1 MGKPIVAIVGRPNVG
16 KSTLFNIFANS
27 RISIVED
34 TPGVTRDRLY
44 AEGDWLDNQF
54 MMVDTGGIEI
64 MNSDAIAVSIR
75 QQAEIA
81 IKEADVILFVCDA
94 RSGIVQEDADVARIL
109 RKSGK
114 PIVLAV
120 NKADSPKQE
129 LNVYEF
135 YNLGLGEP
143 FPISAANHL
152 GIGDLLDAVVAKFPQ
167 NKAGV
172 FDNDE
177 DQIKV
182 ALIGRPNV
190 GKSSIFNSLVGQER
204 SIVSDVAGTTRDA
217 IDTPVVRNGQK
228 YLFIDTAGMRRKGK
242 IDEPIEKYS
251 IIRSLRAV
259 DRSDVV
265 LMVIDAVD
273 GVTEQDKKIAGYAHE
288 AGKGIVIVVNKWDA
302 YEKDE
307 NSTLRYT
314 ETLRKELIFMQY
326 APVVYVSAL
335 TKQRIHR
342 LPEVI
347 NYVAEQNAMRVATS
361 VLNQVIADA
370 VAINPPPTEKGQR
383 LKILYATQVKI
394 KPPTFVIFVNEPE
407 IMHFSYQRYLENKL
421 REAFGFEGTP
431 LSMIIRGKKKTN
443 RGWINGCNDVCI
455 MVCRWFCVWLSTFGA
470 VAG

>member
-44 AEGDWLDNQF
+44 ADTEWLDNEF

-64 MNSDAIAVSIR
+64 MNTDKIAVSIR
-75 QQAEIA
+75 QQAQIA
-81 IKEADVILFVCDA
+81 IAEADVILFVCDA
-94 RSGIVQEDADVARIL
+94 RAGITHEDAEVAKML
-109 RKSGK
+109 RQSKK
-114 PIVLAV
+114 PIVLAI

-129 LNVYEF
+129 MEIFEF
-135 YNLGLGEP
+135 YNLGIGEP
-143 FPISAANHL
+143 IPVSAANHL
-152 GIGDLLDAVVAKFPQ
+152 GLGDLLDAVVEKFPETSAYGEDG
-167 NKAGV
+167 NE
-172 FDNDE
+172 DE
-177 DQIKV
+177 IKV

-190 GKSSIFNSLVGQER
+190 GKSSIFNTLVGEGR

-217 IDTPVVRNGQK
+217 IDTPVIREGQK
-228 YLFIDTAGMRRKGK
+228 FLFIDTAGMRRKAR

-265 LMVIDAVD
+265 LMVIDAID

-288 AGKGIVIVVNKWDA
+288 AGKGIVLVVNKWDL
-302 YEKDE
+302 YDKD
-307 NSTLRYT
+307 NTSTLRYT
-314 ETLRKELIFMQY
+314 ENLRRELVFMQY
-326 APVVYVSAL
+326 APVVFVSAM

-347 NYVAEQNAMRVATS
+347 HYVAEQNAMRISTS
-361 VLNQVIADA
+361 VLNQVVEDA
-370 VAINPPPTEKGQR
+370 IAINPPPTEKGQR

-431 LSMIIRGKKKTN
+431 LQMIIRGKN
-443 RGWINGCNDVCI
+443 EEE
-455 MVCRWFCVWLSTFGA
+455 
-470 VAG
+470 

>member
-44 AEGDWLDNQF
+44 ADTEWLDNEF

-64 MNSDAIAVSIR
+64 MNTDKIAVSIR
-75 QQAEIA
+75 QQAQIA
-81 IKEADVILFVCDA
+81 IAEADVILFVCDA
-94 RSGIVQEDADVARIL
+94 RAGITHEDAEVAKML
-109 RKSGK
+109 RQSKK
-114 PIVLAV
+114 PIVLAI

-129 LNVYEF
+129 MEIFEF
-135 YNLGLGEP
+135 YNLGIGEP
-143 FPISAANHL
+143 IPVSAANHL
-152 GIGDLLDAVVAKFPQ
+152 GLGDLLDAVVEKFPETSAYGEDG
-167 NKAGV
+167 NE
-172 FDNDE
+172 DE
-177 DQIKV
+177 IKV

-190 GKSSIFNSLVGQER
+190 GKSSIFNTLVGEER

-217 IDTPVVRNGQK
+217 IDTPVIREGQK
-228 YLFIDTAGMRRKGK
+228 FLFIDTAGMRRKAR

-265 LMVIDAVD
+265 LMVIDAID

-288 AGKGIVIVVNKWDA
+288 AGKGIVLVVNKWDL
-302 YEKDE
+302 YDKD
-307 NSTLRYT
+307 NTSTLRYT
-314 ETLRKELIFMQY
+314 ENLRRELVFMQY
-326 APVVYVSAL
+326 APVVFVSAM

-347 NYVAEQNAMRVATS
+347 HYVAEQNAMRISTS
-361 VLNQVIADA
+361 VLNQVVEDA
-370 VAINPPPTEKGQR
+370 IAINPPPTEKGQR

-421 REAFGFEGTP
+421 RKAFGFEGTP
-431 LSMIIRGKKKTN
+431 LQMIIRGKN
-443 RGWINGCNDVCI
+443 EEE
-455 MVCRWFCVWLSTFGA
+455 
-470 VAG
+470 

>member
-1 MGKPIVAIVGRPNVG
+1 MGKPIVAILGRPNVG

-44 AEGDWLDNQF
+44 ADTEWLDNEF

-64 MNSDAIAVSIR
+64 MNTDKIAVSIR
-75 QQAEIA
+75 QQAQIA
-81 IKEADVILFVCDA
+81 IAEADVILFVCDA
-94 RSGIVQEDADVARIL
+94 RAGITHEDAEVAKML
-109 RKSGK
+109 RQSKK
-114 PIVLAV
+114 PIVLAI

-129 LNVYEF
+129 MEIFEF
-135 YNLGLGEP
+135 YNLGIGEP
-143 FPISAANHL
+143 IPVSAANHL
-152 GIGDLLDAVVAKFPQ
+152 GLGDLLDAVVEKFPETSAYGEDG
-167 NKAGV
+167 NE
-172 FDNDE
+172 DE
-177 DQIKV
+177 IKV

-190 GKSSIFNSLVGQER
+190 GKSSIFNTLVGEER

-217 IDTPVVRNGQK
+217 IDTPVIREGQK
-228 YLFIDTAGMRRKGK
+228 FLFIDTAGMRRKAR

-265 LMVIDAVD
+265 LMVIDAID

-288 AGKGIVIVVNKWDA
+288 AGKGIVLVVNKWDL
-302 YEKDE
+302 YDKD
-307 NSTLRYT
+307 NTSTLRYT
-314 ETLRKELIFMQY
+314 ENLRRELVFMQY
-326 APVVYVSAL
+326 APVVFVSAM

-347 NYVAEQNAMRVATS
+347 HYVAEQNAMRISTS
-361 VLNQVIADA
+361 VLNQVVEDA
-370 VAINPPPTEKGQR
+370 IAINPPPTEKGQR

-431 LSMIIRGKKKTN
+431 LQMIIRGKN
-443 RGWINGCNDVCI
+443 EEE
-455 MVCRWFCVWLSTFGA
+455 
-470 VAG
+470 

>member
-44 AEGDWLDNQF
+44 ADTEWLDNEF

-64 MNSDAIAVSIR
+64 MNTDKIAVSIR
-75 QQAEIA
+75 QQAQIA
-81 IKEADVILFVCDA
+81 IAEADVILFVCDA
-94 RSGIVQEDADVARIL
+94 RAGITHEDAEVAKML
-109 RKSGK
+109 RQSKK
-114 PIVLAV
+114 PIVLAI

-129 LNVYEF
+129 MEIFEF
-135 YNLGLGEP
+135 YNLGIGEP
-143 FPISAANHL
+143 IPVSAANHL
-152 GIGDLLDAVVAKFPQ
+152 GLGDLLDAVVEKFPETSAYGEDG
-167 NKAGV
+167 NE
-172 FDNDE
+172 DE
-177 DQIKV
+177 IKV

-190 GKSSIFNSLVGQER
+190 GKSSIFNTLVGEER

-217 IDTPVVRNGQK
+217 IDTPVIREGQK
-228 YLFIDTAGMRRKGK
+228 FLFIDTAGMRRKAR

-265 LMVIDAVD
+265 LMVIDAID

-288 AGKGIVIVVNKWDA
+288 AGKGIVLVVNKWDL
-302 YEKDE
+302 YDKD
-307 NSTLRYT
+307 NTSTLRYT
-314 ETLRKELIFMQY
+314 ENLRRELVFMQY
-326 APVVYVSAL
+326 APVVFVSAM

-347 NYVAEQNAMRVATS
+347 HYVAEQNAMRISTS
-361 VLNQVIADA
+361 VLNQVVEDA
-370 VAINPPPTEKGQR
+370 IAINPPPTEKGQR
-383 LKILYATQVKI
+383 LKILYATQVKN

-431 LSMIIRGKKKTN
+431 LQMIIRGKN
-443 RGWINGCNDVCI
+443 EEE
-455 MVCRWFCVWLSTFGA
+455 
-470 VAG
+470 

>member
-44 AEGDWLDNQF
+44 ADTEWLDNEF

-64 MNSDAIAVSIR
+64 MNTDKIAVSIR
-75 QQAEIA
+75 QQAQIA
-81 IKEADVILFVCDA
+81 IAEADVILFVCDA
-94 RSGIVQEDADVARIL
+94 RAGITHEDAEVAKML
-109 RKSGK
+109 RQSKK
-114 PIVLAV
+114 PIVLAI

-129 LNVYEF
+129 MEIFEF
-135 YNLGLGEP
+135 YNLGIGEP
-143 FPISAANHL
+143 IPVSAANHL
-152 GIGDLLDAVVAKFPQ
+152 GLGDLLDAVVEKFPETSAYGEDG
-167 NKAGV
+167 NE
-172 FDNDE
+172 DE
-177 DQIKV
+177 IKV

-190 GKSSIFNSLVGQER
+190 GKSSIFNTLVGEER

-217 IDTPVVRNGQK
+217 IDTPVIREGQK
-228 YLFIDTAGMRRKGK
+228 FLFIDTAGMRRKAR

-265 LMVIDAVD
+265 LMVIDAID
-273 GVTEQDKKIAGYAHE
+273 GITEQDKKIAGYAHE
-288 AGKGIVIVVNKWDA
+288 AGKGIVLVVNKWDL
-302 YEKDE
+302 YDKD
-307 NSTLRYT
+307 NTSTLRYT
-314 ETLRKELIFMQY
+314 ENLRRELVFMQY
-326 APVVYVSAL
+326 APVVFVSAM

-347 NYVAEQNAMRVATS
+347 HYVAEQNAMRISTS
-361 VLNQVIADA
+361 VLNQVVEDA
-370 VAINPPPTEKGQR
+370 IAINPPPTDKGQR

-431 LSMIIRGKKKTN
+431 LQMIIRGKN
-443 RGWINGCNDVCI
+443 EEE
-455 MVCRWFCVWLSTFGA
+455 
-470 VAG
+470 

>member
-44 AEGDWLDNQF
+44 ADTEWLDNEF

-64 MNSDAIAVSIR
+64 MNTDKIAVSIR
-75 QQAEIA
+75 QQAQIA
-81 IKEADVILFVCDA
+81 IAEADVILFVCDA
-94 RSGIVQEDADVARIL
+94 RAGITHEDAEVAKML
-109 RKSGK
+109 RQSKK
-114 PIVLAV
+114 PIVLAI

-129 LNVYEF
+129 MEIFEF
-135 YNLGLGEP
+135 YNLGIGEP
-143 FPISAANHL
+143 IPVSAANHL
-152 GIGDLLDAVVAKFPQ
+152 GLGDLLDAVVEKFPETSAYGEDG
-167 NKAGV
+167 NE
-172 FDNDE
+172 DE
-177 DQIKV
+177 IKV

-190 GKSSIFNSLVGQER
+190 GKSSIFNTLVGEER

-217 IDTPVVRNGQK
+217 IDTPVIREGQK
-228 YLFIDTAGMRRKGK
+228 FLFIDTAGMGRKARVE
-242 IDEPIEKYS
+242 EPIEKYS

-265 LMVIDAVD
+265 LMVIDAID
-273 GVTEQDKKIAGYAHE
+273 GITEQDKKIAGYAHE
-288 AGKGIVIVVNKWDA
+288 AGKGIVLVVNKWDLND
-302 YEKDE
+302 KD
-307 NSTLRYT
+307 NTSTLRYT
-314 ETLRKELIFMQY
+314 ENLRRELVFMQY
-326 APVVYVSAL
+326 APVVFVSAM

-347 NYVAEQNAMRVATS
+347 HYVAEQNAMRISTS
-361 VLNQVIADA
+361 VLNQVVEDA
-370 VAINPPPTEKGQR
+370 IAINPPPTEKGQR

-431 LSMIIRGKKKTN
+431 LQMIIRGKN
-443 RGWINGCNDVCI
+443 EEE
-455 MVCRWFCVWLSTFGA
+455 
-470 VAG
+470 

>member
-44 AEGDWLDNQF
+44 ADTEWLDNEF

-64 MNSDAIAVSIR
+64 MNTDKIAVSIR
-75 QQAEIA
+75 QQAQIA
-81 IKEADVILFVCDA
+81 IAEADVILFVCDA
-94 RSGIVQEDADVARIL
+94 RAGITHEDAEVAKML
-109 RKSGK
+109 RQSKK
-114 PIVLAV
+114 PIVLAI

-129 LNVYEF
+129 MEIFEF
-135 YNLGLGEP
+135 YNLGIGEP
-143 FPISAANHL
+143 IPVSAANHL
-152 GIGDLLDAVVAKFPQ
+152 GLGDLLDAVVEKFPETSAYGEDG
-167 NKAGV
+167 NE
-172 FDNDE
+172 DE
-177 DQIKV
+177 IKV

-190 GKSSIFNSLVGQER
+190 GKSSIFNTLVGEER

-217 IDTPVVRNGQK
+217 IDTPVIREGQK
-228 YLFIDTAGMRRKGK
+228 FLFIDTAGMRRKAR

-265 LMVIDAVD
+265 LMVIDAID

-288 AGKGIVIVVNKWDA
+288 AGKGIVLVVNKWDL
-302 YEKDE
+302 YDKD
-307 NSTLRYT
+307 NTSTLRYT
-314 ETLRKELIFMQY
+314 ENLRRELVFMQY
-326 APVVYVSAL
+326 APVVFVSAM
-335 TKQRIHR
+335 TKQRINR

-347 NYVAEQNAMRVATS
+347 HYVAEQNAMRISTS
-361 VLNQVIADA
+361 VLNQVVEDA
-370 VAINPPPTEKGQR
+370 IAINPPPTEKGQR

-431 LSMIIRGKKKTN
+431 LQMIIRGKN
-443 RGWINGCNDVCI
+443 EEE
-455 MVCRWFCVWLSTFGA
+455 
-470 VAG
+470 

>member
-1 MGKPIVAIVGRPNVG
+1 MAKPIVAIVGRPNVG

-44 AEGDWLDNQF
+44 ATAEWLDHEF

-64 MNSDAIAVSIR
+64 MNADAIAVSIR
-75 QQAEIA
+75 QQAQIA

-94 RSGIVQEDADVARIL
+94 RAGITTEDADVARLL
-109 RKSGK
+109 RQSKK

-129 LNVYEF
+129 MNTFEF
-135 YNLGLGEP
+135 YNLGIGD
-143 FPISAANHL
+143 PIAVSASNHL
-152 GIGDLLDAVVAKFPQ
+152 GLGDLFDAVVAKFPSD
-167 NKAGV
+167 KMAG
-172 FDNDE
+172 DLEEEDE
-177 DQIKV
+177 IKV

-190 GKSSIFNSLVGQER
+190 GKSSIFNALVGEER

-228 YLFIDTAGMRRKGK
+228 YLFIDTAGMRRKAK
-242 IDEPIEKYS
+242 VDEPIEKYS
-251 IIRSLRAV
+251 VMRSLRAV

-265 LMVIDAVD
+265 LMVFDAVE
-273 GVTEQDKKIAGYAHE
+273 GVTEQDKRIVGYAHE
-288 AGKGIVIVVNKWDA
+288 AGKAVILVVNKWDL
-302 YEKDE
+302 YEKD
-307 NSTLRYT
+307 NSSTLRYT
-314 ETLRKELIFMQY
+314 ETLRKELVFLQY
-326 APVVYVSAL
+326 APVVFVSAV

-347 NYVAEQNAMRVATS
+347 SYVAEQNAMRIATS
-361 VLNQVIADA
+361 ILNQVIEDA
-370 VAINPPPTEKGQR
+370 VAINPPPTEKGKR
-383 LKILYATQVKI
+383 LKILYVTQVKI

-431 LSMIIRGKKKTN
+431 IQMIIRGKN
-443 RGWINGCNDVCI
+443 EDE
-455 MVCRWFCVWLSTFGA
+455 
-470 VAG
+470 

>member
-1 MGKPIVAIVGRPNVG
+1 MAKPIVAIVGRPNVG

-44 AEGDWLDNQF
+44 ATAEWLDHEF

-64 MNSDAIAVSIR
+64 MNADAIAVSIR
-75 QQAEIA
+75 QQAQIA

-94 RSGIVQEDADVARIL
+94 RAGITTEDADVARLL
-109 RKSGK
+109 RQSKK
-114 PIVLAV
+114 PIVLAI

-129 LNVYEF
+129 MNTYEF
-135 YNLGLGEP
+135 YNLGIGD
-143 FPISAANHL
+143 PIAVSASNHL
-152 GIGDLLDAVVAKFPQ
+152 GLGDLLDAVVAKFP
-167 NKAGV
+167 
-172 FDNDE
+172 DDRLHSDMDE
-177 DQIKV
+177 EDEIKV

-190 GKSSIFNSLVGQER
+190 GKSSIFNALVGEER

-228 YLFIDTAGMRRKGK
+228 YLFIDTAGMRRKAK
-242 IDEPIEKYS
+242 VDEPIEKYS
-251 IIRSLRAV
+251 VMRSLRAV

-265 LMVIDAVD
+265 LMVFDAVE
-273 GVTEQDKKIAGYAHE
+273 GVTEQDKRIVGYAHE
-288 AGKGIVIVVNKWDA
+288 AGKAIILVVNKWDL
-302 YEKDE
+302 YEKD
-307 NSTLRYT
+307 NSSTLRYT
-314 ETLRKELIFMQY
+314 ETLRKELVFLQY
-326 APVVYVSAL
+326 APVVFVSAV

-347 NYVAEQNAMRVATS
+347 SYVAEQNAMRISTS
-361 VLNQVIADA
+361 ILNQVIEDA
-370 VAINPPPTEKGQR
+370 VAINPPPTEKGKR
-383 LKILYATQVKI
+383 LKILYVTQVKI

-431 LSMIIRGKKKTN
+431 IQMIIRGKN
-443 RGWINGCNDVCI
+443 EDE
-455 MVCRWFCVWLSTFGA
+455 
-470 VAG
+470 

>member
-16 KSTLFNIFANS
+16 KSTLFNIFTNS

-44 AEGDWLDNQF
+44 ADTEWLDNEF

-64 MNSDAIAVSIR
+64 MNTDKIAVSIR
-75 QQAEIA
+75 QQAQIA
-81 IKEADVILFVCDA
+81 IAEADVILFVCDA
-94 RSGIVQEDADVARIL
+94 RAGITHEDAEVAKML
-109 RKSGK
+109 RQSKK
-114 PIVLAV
+114 PIVLAI

-129 LNVYEF
+129 MEIFEF
-135 YNLGLGEP
+135 YNLGIGEP
-143 FPISAANHL
+143 IPVSAANHL
-152 GIGDLLDAVVAKFPQ
+152 GLGDLLDAVVEKFPETSAYGEDG
-167 NKAGV
+167 NE
-172 FDNDE
+172 DE
-177 DQIKV
+177 IKV

-190 GKSSIFNSLVGQER
+190 GKSSIFNTLVGEER

-217 IDTPVVRNGQK
+217 IDTPVIREGQK
-228 YLFIDTAGMRRKGK
+228 FLFIDTAGMRRKAR

-265 LMVIDAVD
+265 LMVIDAID

-288 AGKGIVIVVNKWDA
+288 AGKGIVLVVNKWDL
-302 YEKDE
+302 YDKD
-307 NSTLRYT
+307 NTSTLRYT
-314 ETLRKELIFMQY
+314 ENLRRELVFMQY
-326 APVVYVSAL
+326 APVVFVSAM

-347 NYVAEQNAMRVATS
+347 HYVAEQNAMRISTS
-361 VLNQVIADA
+361 VLNQVVEDA
-370 VAINPPPTEKGQR
+370 IAINPPPTEKGQR

-431 LSMIIRGKKKTN
+431 LQMIIRGKN
-443 RGWINGCNDVCI
+443 EEE
-455 MVCRWFCVWLSTFGA
+455 
-470 VAG
+470 

>member
-44 AEGDWLDNQF
+44 ADTEWLDNEF

-64 MNSDAIAVSIR
+64 MNTDKIAVSIR
-75 QQAEIA
+75 QQAQIA
-81 IKEADVILFVCDA
+81 IAEADVILFVCDA
-94 RSGIVQEDADVARIL
+94 RAGITHEDAEVAKML
-109 RKSGK
+109 RQSKK
-114 PIVLAV
+114 PIVLAI

-129 LNVYEF
+129 MEIFEF
-135 YNLGLGEP
+135 YNLGIGEP
-143 FPISAANHL
+143 IPVSAANHL
-152 GIGDLLDAVVAKFPQ
+152 GLGDLLDAVVEKFPETSAYGEDG
-167 NKAGV
+167 NE
-172 FDNDE
+172 DE
-177 DQIKV
+177 IKV

-190 GKSSIFNSLVGQER
+190 GKSSIFNTLVGEER

-217 IDTPVVRNGQK
+217 IDTPVIREGQK
-228 YLFIDTAGMRRKGK
+228 FLFIDTAGMRRKAR

-265 LMVIDAVD
+265 LMVIDAID

-288 AGKGIVIVVNKWDA
+288 AGKGIVLVVNKWDL
-302 YEKDE
+302 YDKD
-307 NSTLRYT
+307 NTSTLRYT
-314 ETLRKELIFMQY
+314 ENLRRELVFMQY
-326 APVVYVSAL
+326 APVVFVSAM

-347 NYVAEQNAMRVATS
+347 HYVAEQNAMRISTS
-361 VLNQVIADA
+361 VLNQVVEDA
-370 VAINPPPTEKGQR
+370 IAINPPPTEKGQR
-383 LKILYATQVKI
+383 LKILYATQIKI

-431 LSMIIRGKKKTN
+431 LQMIIRGKN
-443 RGWINGCNDVCI
+443 EEE
-455 MVCRWFCVWLSTFGA
+455 
-470 VAG
+470 

>member
-34 TPGVTRDRLY
+34 NPGVTRDRLY
-44 AEGDWLDNQF
+44 ADTEWLDNEF

-64 MNSDAIAVSIR
+64 MNTDKIAVSIR
-75 QQAEIA
+75 QQAQIA
-81 IKEADVILFVCDA
+81 IAEADVILFVCDA
-94 RSGIVQEDADVARIL
+94 RAGITHEDAEVAKML
-109 RKSGK
+109 RQSKK
-114 PIVLAV
+114 PIVLAI

-129 LNVYEF
+129 MEIFEF
-135 YNLGLGEP
+135 YNLGIGEP
-143 FPISAANHL
+143 IPVSAANHL
-152 GIGDLLDAVVAKFPQ
+152 GLGDLLDAVVEKFPETSAYGEDG
-167 NKAGV
+167 NE
-172 FDNDE
+172 DE
-177 DQIKV
+177 IKV

-190 GKSSIFNSLVGQER
+190 GKSSIFNTLVGEER

-217 IDTPVVRNGQK
+217 IDTPVIREGQK
-228 YLFIDTAGMRRKGK
+228 FLFIDTAGMRRKAR

-265 LMVIDAVD
+265 LMVIDAID
-273 GVTEQDKKIAGYAHE
+273 GITEQDKKIAGYAHE
-288 AGKGIVIVVNKWDA
+288 AGKGIVLVVNKWDL
-302 YEKDE
+302 YDKD
-307 NSTLRYT
+307 NTSTLRYT
-314 ETLRKELIFMQY
+314 ENLRRELVFMQY
-326 APVVYVSAL
+326 APVVFVSAM

-347 NYVAEQNAMRVATS
+347 HYVAEQNAMRISTS
-361 VLNQVIADA
+361 VLNQVVEDA
-370 VAINPPPTEKGQR
+370 IAINPPPTEKGQR

-431 LSMIIRGKKKTN
+431 LQMIIRGKN
-443 RGWINGCNDVCI
+443 EEE
-455 MVCRWFCVWLSTFGA
+455 
-470 VAG
+470 

>member
-16 KSTLFNIFANS
+16 KSTLFNILANS

-44 AEGDWLDNQF
+44 ADTEWLDNEF

-64 MNSDAIAVSIR
+64 MNTDKIAVSIR
-75 QQAEIA
+75 QQAQIA
-81 IKEADVILFVCDA
+81 IAEADVILFVCDA
-94 RSGIVQEDADVARIL
+94 RAGITHEDAEVAKML
-109 RKSGK
+109 RQSKK
-114 PIVLAV
+114 PIVLAI

-129 LNVYEF
+129 MEIFEF
-135 YNLGLGEP
+135 YNLGIGEP
-143 FPISAANHL
+143 IPVSAANHL
-152 GIGDLLDAVVAKFPQ
+152 GLGDLLDAVVEKFPETSAYGEDG
-167 NKAGV
+167 NE
-172 FDNDE
+172 DE
-177 DQIKV
+177 IKV

-190 GKSSIFNSLVGQER
+190 GKSSIFNTLVGEER

-217 IDTPVVRNGQK
+217 IDTPVIREGQK
-228 YLFIDTAGMRRKGK
+228 FLFIDTAGMRRKAR

-265 LMVIDAVD
+265 LMVIDAID

-288 AGKGIVIVVNKWDA
+288 AGKGIVLVVNKWDL
-302 YEKDE
+302 YDKD
-307 NSTLRYT
+307 NTSTLRYT
-314 ETLRKELIFMQY
+314 ENLRRELVFMQY
-326 APVVYVSAL
+326 APVVFVSAM

-347 NYVAEQNAMRVATS
+347 HYVAEQNAMRISTS
-361 VLNQVIADA
+361 VLNQVVEDA
-370 VAINPPPTEKGQR
+370 IAINPPPTEKGQR

-431 LSMIIRGKKKTN
+431 LQMIIRGKN
-443 RGWINGCNDVCI
+443 EEE
-455 MVCRWFCVWLSTFGA
+455 
-470 VAG
+470 

>member
-44 AEGDWLDNQF
+44 ADTEWLDNEF
-54 MMVDTGGIEI
+54 MMVETGGIEI
-64 MNSDAIAVSIR
+64 MNTDKIAVSIR
-75 QQAEIA
+75 QQAQIA
-81 IKEADVILFVCDA
+81 IAEADVILFVCDA
-94 RSGIVQEDADVARIL
+94 RAGITHEDAEVAKML
-109 RKSGK
+109 RQSKK
-114 PIVLAV
+114 PIVLAI

-129 LNVYEF
+129 MEIFEF
-135 YNLGLGEP
+135 YNLGIGEP
-143 FPISAANHL
+143 IPVSAANHL
-152 GIGDLLDAVVAKFPQ
+152 GLGDLLDAVVEKFPETSAYGEDG
-167 NKAGV
+167 NE
-172 FDNDE
+172 DE
-177 DQIKV
+177 IKV

-190 GKSSIFNSLVGQER
+190 GKSSIFNTLVGEER

-217 IDTPVVRNGQK
+217 IDTPVIREGQK
-228 YLFIDTAGMRRKGK
+228 FLFIDTAGMRRKAR

-265 LMVIDAVD
+265 LMVIDAID

-288 AGKGIVIVVNKWDA
+288 AGKGIVLVVNKWDL
-302 YEKDE
+302 YDKD
-307 NSTLRYT
+307 NTSTLRYT
-314 ETLRKELIFMQY
+314 ENLRRELVFMQY
-326 APVVYVSAL
+326 APVVFVSAM

-347 NYVAEQNAMRVATS
+347 HYVAEQNAMRISTS
-361 VLNQVIADA
+361 VLNQVVEDA
-370 VAINPPPTEKGQR
+370 IAINPPPTEKGQR

-431 LSMIIRGKKKTN
+431 LQMIIRGKN
-443 RGWINGCNDVCI
+443 EEE
-455 MVCRWFCVWLSTFGA
+455 
-470 VAG
+470 

>member
-152 GIGDLLDAVVAKFPQ
+152 GIGDLLDAVVAKFPK

-431 LSMIIRGKKKTN
+431 LSMIIRGKKE
-443 RGWINGCNDVCI
+443 DE
-455 MVCRWFCVWLSTFGA
+455 
-470 VAG
+470 

>member
-120 NKADSPKQE
+120 NKSDSPKQE

-431 LSMIIRGKKKTN
+431 LSMIIRGKKE
-443 RGWINGCNDVCI
+443 DE
-455 MVCRWFCVWLSTFGA
+455 
-470 VAG
+470 

>member
-44 AEGDWLDNQF
+44 ADTEWLDNEF

-64 MNSDAIAVSIR
+64 MNTDKIAVSIR
-75 QQAEIA
+75 QQAQIA
-81 IKEADVILFVCDA
+81 IAEADVILFVCDA
-94 RSGIVQEDADVARIL
+94 RAGITHEDAEVAKML
-109 RKSGK
+109 RQSKK
-114 PIVLAV
+114 PIVLAI

-129 LNVYEF
+129 MEIFEF
-135 YNLGLGEP
+135 YNLGIGEP
-143 FPISAANHL
+143 IPVSAANHL
-152 GIGDLLDAVVAKFPQ
+152 GLGDLLDAVVEKFPETSAYGEDG
-167 NKAGV
+167 NE
-172 FDNDE
+172 DE
-177 DQIKV
+177 IKV

-190 GKSSIFNSLVGQER
+190 GKSSIFNTLVGEER

-217 IDTPVVRNGQK
+217 IDTPVIREGQK
-228 YLFIDTAGMRRKGK
+228 FLFIDTAGMRRKAR

-265 LMVIDAVD
+265 LMVIDAID

-288 AGKGIVIVVNKWDA
+288 AGKGIVLVVNKWDL
-302 YEKDE
+302 YDKD
-307 NSTLRYT
+307 NTSTLRYT
-314 ETLRKELIFMQY
+314 ENLRRELIFMQY
-326 APVVYVSAL
+326 APVVFVSAM

-347 NYVAEQNAMRVATS
+347 HYVAEQNAMRISTS
-361 VLNQVIADA
+361 VLNQVVEDA
-370 VAINPPPTEKGQR
+370 IAINPPPTEKGQR

-431 LSMIIRGKKKTN
+431 LQMIIRGKN
-443 RGWINGCNDVCI
+443 EEE
-455 MVCRWFCVWLSTFGA
+455 
-470 VAG
+470 

>member
-34 TPGVTRDRLY
+34 TSGVTRDRLY
-44 AEGDWLDNQF
+44 ADTEWLDNEV

-64 MNSDAIAVSIR
+64 MNTDKIAVSIR
-75 QQAEIA
+75 QQAQIA
-81 IKEADVILFVCDA
+81 IAEADVILFVCDA
-94 RSGIVQEDADVARIL
+94 RAGITHEDAEVAKML
-109 RKSGK
+109 RQSKK
-114 PIVLAV
+114 PIVLAI

-129 LNVYEF
+129 MEIFEF
-135 YNLGLGEP
+135 YNLGIGEP
-143 FPISAANHL
+143 IPVSAANHL
-152 GIGDLLDAVVAKFPQ
+152 GLGDLLDAVVEKFPETSAYGEDG
-167 NKAGV
+167 NE
-172 FDNDE
+172 DE
-177 DQIKV
+177 IKV

-190 GKSSIFNSLVGQER
+190 GKSSIFNTLVGEER

-217 IDTPVVRNGQK
+217 IDTPVIREGQK
-228 YLFIDTAGMRRKGK
+228 FLFIDTAGMRRKAR

-265 LMVIDAVD
+265 LMVIDAID

-288 AGKGIVIVVNKWDA
+288 AGKGIVLVVNKWDL
-302 YEKDE
+302 YDKD
-307 NSTLRYT
+307 NTSTLRYT
-314 ETLRKELIFMQY
+314 ENLRRELVFMQY
-326 APVVYVSAL
+326 APVVFVSAM

-347 NYVAEQNAMRVATS
+347 HYVAEQNAMRISTS
-361 VLNQVIADA
+361 VLNQVVEDA
-370 VAINPPPTEKGQR
+370 IAINPPPTEKGQR

-431 LSMIIRGKKKTN
+431 LQMIIRGKN
-443 RGWINGCNDVCI
+443 EEE
-455 MVCRWFCVWLSTFGA
+455 
-470 VAG
+470 